1 MSGAIIPDP
10 LTMPATWTV
19 RPSTMALEPEP
30 LAKVSVVPIVSAAAS
45 HEQGS
50 AVSAAST
57 PARALSLGKGT
68 PITPVELTKTSLG
81 AQPRW
86 PATCSMICS
95 TASRP
100 R

>member
-10 LTMPATWTV
+10 LTIPATWTV
-19 RPSTMALEPEP
+19 VSPTIALAPAP
-30 LAKVSVVPIVSAAAS
+30 LGKVSVVQMVSAAAS

-57 PARALSLGKGT
+57 PARALSFGSGT
-68 PITPVELTKTSLG
+68 PMTPVELTKTSFWS
-81 AQPRW
+81 QPRC
-86 PATCSMICS
+86 PATCAMICS